1 MTNKP
6 RNLTQI
12 VILIAIIPK
21 NAAANPG
28 QLCSSQAGR
37 KQAALCCRLLPRK
50 PPQTTHLPA
59 AEGMHQP
66 IFSSWVGMGRAG
78 EESEP
83 STTHCPSL
91 PSVLILRSI
100 PCKAPKA
107 APTHPKSR
115 VQPKPIL
122 QSPEG
127 GLGCLEARLF
137 LPACIC
143 QPEQRCPRGACP
155 SRAHFWVKKK
165 GKKSKPSPK
174 WQQKALPMAGEPG
187 SGWLPAYLP
196 SPSGRAGGSW
206 PGNRM
211 RPRNSPELL
220 LAAKHQE
227 RGREVAGTGGR
238 LPRNNAANSWEQLPA
253 RASGDGDGAA
263 LPSAGCSAGMR
274 LGEGCAGCWTTTTPA
289 PWVRDPKG
297 WKKHHLHPLLSVQPP

>member
-1 MTNKP
+1 
-6 RNLTQI
+6 
-12 VILIAIIPK
+12 
-21 NAAANPG
+21 
-28 QLCSSQAGR
+28 
-37 KQAALCCRLLPRK
+37 
-50 PPQTTHLPA
+50 
-59 AEGMHQP
+59 
-66 IFSSWVGMGRAG
+66 MGRAG

-91 PSVLILRSI
+91 PTVLIPRSI

-127 GLGCLEARLF
+127 GLGCLEARPF

-165 GKKSKPSPK
+165 AKKSKPSPK
-174 WQQKALPMAGEPG
+174 WRQKALPMAGEPG
-187 SGWLPAYLP
+187 SGWLPAYLL

-263 LPSAGCSAGMR
+263 LPSAGCSAGTR
-274 LGEGCAGCWTTTTPA
+274 LGEGCTGCWTTTTPA
-289 PWVRDPKG
+289 PWLRDPKG